1 MVVKWTL
8 DKVTDRG
15 LLVIKGFTQNMLLQL
30 ATQLMN
36 TLLFQQ
42 FDQKGHYS
50 PCWFLPQ
57 DQSTDLKDILV
68 SDQGSVPTNTTS
80 SGHEKNHM

>member
-1 MVVKWTL
+1 M
-8 DKVTDRG
+8 
-15 LLVIKGFTQNMLLQL
+15 IKGFIQNMLLQL

-57 DQSTDLKDILV
+57 DQSTGLKDIQVHIFYFSFLITL
-68 SDQGSVPTNTTS
+68 DI
-80 SGHEKNHM
+80 KI